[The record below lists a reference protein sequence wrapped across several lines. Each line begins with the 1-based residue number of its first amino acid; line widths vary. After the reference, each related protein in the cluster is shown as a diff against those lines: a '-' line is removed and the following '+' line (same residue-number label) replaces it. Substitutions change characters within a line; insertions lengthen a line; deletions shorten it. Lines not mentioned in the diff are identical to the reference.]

1 MSGTNPV
8 PMTQQQPLVRK
19 GVLES
24 VTGLR
29 KHEPWTRQSKTRV
42 WQENHKIRT
51 LGHSDMTLIN
61 KLTWYFT
68 LQHKLV
74 IFHHRDNR
82 PAALHIP
89 HRQFI
94 GIHGSANTETTQWFF
109 LPQLTTQQLI
119 SHIIL

>member
-1 MSGTNPV
+1 MYGTNPV
-8 PMTQQQPLVRK
+8 HLTQQQPLVRK

-51 LGHSDMTLIN
+51 LGHSDMTRIN

-74 IFHHRDNR
+74 IFHHCDNT
-82 PAALHIP
+82 PADSHTP
-89 HRQFI
+89 HRKFYRHLRQ
-94 GIHGSANTETTQWFF
+94 SNTATTQWFI
-109 LPQLTTQQLI
+109 LHQSTTQQHT